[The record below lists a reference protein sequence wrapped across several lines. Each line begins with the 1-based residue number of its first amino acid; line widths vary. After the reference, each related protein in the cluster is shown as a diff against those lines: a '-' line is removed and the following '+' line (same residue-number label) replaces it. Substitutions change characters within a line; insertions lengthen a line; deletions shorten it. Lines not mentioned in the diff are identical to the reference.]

1 MNARILIAVGTLVA
15 MAAPVAAKDVPTHQM
30 SLRDGVTL
38 EITHLKRLGHES
50 VVELKFRIVNT
61 TERATSLKD
70 LGIGFAHQ
78 LGQIALID
86 FNARKK

>member
-1 MNARILIAVGTLVA
+1 
-15 MAAPVAAKDVPTHQM
+15 MAAKNVPAHQM

-38 EITHLKRLGHES
+38 EIAHLKRLDRES
-50 VVELKFRIVNT
+50 VVELKFRIVNNT
-61 TERATSLKD
+61 DRATSLKD

-86 FNARKK
+86 